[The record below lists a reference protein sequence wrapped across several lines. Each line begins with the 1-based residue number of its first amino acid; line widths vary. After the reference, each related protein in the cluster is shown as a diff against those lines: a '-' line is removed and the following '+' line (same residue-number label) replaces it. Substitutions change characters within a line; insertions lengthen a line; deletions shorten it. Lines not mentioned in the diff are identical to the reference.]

1 MSEIDNHLQRL
12 QGKLQ
17 QLLKQYQLLRQEN
30 QRLKAELDGLTLRDQ
45 VQQEAIVTLRQQVD
59 IMKLSTGQMNARD
72 KQAMEKRINLYIK
85 EIDRCIALLS
95 E

>member
-30 QRLKAELDGLTLRDQ
+30 QRLRAELDQLTLRDQ

-59 IMKLSTGQMNARD
+59 IMKLSAGQMNARD
-72 KQAMEKRINLYIK
+72 KQAMEKRINIYIK